1 MKRILNKIPSPPGA
15 LPARAQ
21 TWLLAGLT
29 AVIAITL
36 VTFPG
41 QADKPRSAPSAKL
54 ETQGPGSPV
63 GVRSVESAA
72 QRMREEAARTAER
85 RLRTELGVPPP
96 REDGLPH
103 PPVPVPAADDP
114 YRTAGSGH
122 AEAASAEEQIERE
135 ESIRRYRSLRTP
147 PLVRSRRD
155 EFAGKPAADGGT
167 PSSQSGGIPE
177 TAPPPPEPPSPAV
190 ATVPLPEPPEPEAGA
205 RPHVLR
211 PGDFLEAVLT
221 NRLSG
226 DFPGPV
232 DAMVSAD
239 VYDRSRQHLLV
250 PAGTR
255 AVGEASRVENWEQ
268 VRLAVTFRALVFPD
282 GRVVPLG
289 DSPGLN
295 QIGESGLK
303 DKIDRRYG
311 SAIAAA
317 GAVGALAGLSQ
328 AMSPQEAFVSR
339 LGSARLSAG
348 SGLSRAAERMLDRYI
363 NRLPKVTIREGHR
376 IRIYLTEALELP
388 AYHARR
394 DPVLPRPAGPAAA
407 AHSQGEKP

>member
-122 AEAASAEEQIERE
+122 AEAASAGEQIERE

-155 EFAGKPAADGGT
+155 EFAGKPAADGGHALL
-167 PSSQSGGIPE
+167 SVRGDSRDR
-177 TAPPPPEPPSPAV
+177 A
-190 ATVPLPEPPEPEAGA
+190 AT
-205 RPHVLR
+205 
-211 PGDFLEAVLT
+211 
-221 NRLSG
+221 
-226 DFPGPV
+226 
-232 DAMVSAD
+232 
-239 VYDRSRQHLLV
+239 
-250 PAGTR
+250 AGT
-255 AVGEASRVENWEQ
+255 
-268 VRLAVTFRALVFPD
+268 T
-282 GRVVPLG
+282 
-289 DSPGLN
+289 
-295 QIGESGLK
+295 
-303 DKIDRRYG
+303 
-311 SAIAAA
+311 
-317 GAVGALAGLSQ
+317 
-328 AMSPQEAFVSR
+328 
-339 LGSARLSAG
+339 ARLPSRPSLCPKRPSRKPARARTSFG
-348 SGLSRAAERMLDRYI
+348 RGTSLKLS
-363 NRLPKVTIREGHR
+363 
-376 IRIYLTEALELP
+376 
-388 AYHARR
+388 
-394 DPVLPRPAGPAAA
+394 
-407 AHSQGEKP
+407 